1 VPTLVEIEEAQ
12 RPPSGA
18 PTDKEFAPMYARR
31 LMYLPAAALVAW
43 GVLAASGIFITADS
57 RAASSGAVDV
67 GATVLPNLI
76 IGGTCTTAP
85 ATTRSITPG
94 GGQTD
99 LLDATTCTVTQS
111 VNNNPAGSTLHVESR
126 RPTGYAFCKN
136 SDTSVACGAVAE
148 FTDSGGTAGLAVPIA
163 SGRFGIRVAAASTC
177 GSGWTNGNVYDLRAA
192 NVAPGVGDPVCSH
205 AGATTNTTTLGFV
218 ANAPALQ
225 EAGNYYA
232 TANFALAAN

>member
-1 VPTLVEIEEAQ
+1 
-12 RPPSGA
+12 
-18 PTDKEFAPMYARR
+18 MYARR

-57 RAASSGAVDV
+57 RAASSGAIDV

-76 IGGTCTTAP
+76 LDGTCTMGP
-85 ATTRSITPG
+85 ATTQSITPG

-99 LLDATTCTVTQS
+99 LLNAGTCTVEQS
-111 VNNNPAGSTLHVESR
+111 VNNNPAGSTLRVESE

-136 SDTSVACGAVAE
+136 SDTSIACGAVAN
-148 FTDSGGTAGLAVPIA
+148 FTDSGGTGGLAVPIA
-163 SGRFGIRVAAASTC
+163 SGRFGVRVAAASTC
-177 GSGWTNGNVYDLRAA
+177 SSATWTNGNVYTLRAA
-192 NVAPGVGDPVCSH
+192 SDAPGVGDPVCSH
-205 AGATTNTTTLGFV
+205 AGATMSTTTLGFV

-232 TANFALAAN
+232 SANFTLSAN